1 MRQNSQKILSDFTDV
16 CNRPVLYNQNYI
28 KKQKDEKI
36 IHDNNTIYNI
46 ENNSIHSNV
55 TSIAYLEYSCK
66 ITDISDDETFDVK
79 AINLKDE
86 NDVIFLTFPF
96 DDVDVCDKDLIQIG
110 AIFIF
115 SIGKKR
121 VHGSLEKYEKIVF
134 QRFPVYNKFF
144 LEKIENLEINI
155 DDLFE

>member
-1 MRQNSQKILSDFTDV
+1 MQQNNQKIFSDFTDV
-16 CNRPVLYNQNYI
+16 CNRPVLYNQNDI
-28 KKQKDEKI
+28 KKQYAEKKI
-36 IHDNNTIYNI
+36 NDDNNIYNI

-55 TSIAYLEYSCK
+55 TSIACLEYSCK
-66 ITDISDDETFDVK
+66 IIDISDDETFEVK

-86 NDVIFLTFPF
+86 ANVIFLTFPF
-96 DDVDVCDKDLIQIG
+96 DDVDACDKDLIQVG

-121 VHGSLEKYEKIVF
+121 VHGSIEKYEKIVF
-134 QRFPVYNKFF
+134 QRFPVYSNSF
-144 LEKIENLEINI
+144 LEKIKNLEINI